1 MIKVAIYG
9 KGGIGKST
17 VSSGISAALGLDGR
31 KVMQIGCDPKTD
43 STINLL
49 GGAPPPPILQYMQEH
64 GRPETLG
71 EIARQGF
78 GGAVCL
84 EVGGPTPGV
93 GCFGRG
99 MLTAFELLD
108 DMDAYAVHKPDV
120 VLYDILADIVCG
132 GIAVPMREGLADR
145 VVIVTSGEKMALLA
159 ARNIILALRNFADR
173 NYAELGGLIL
183 NCRDMSD
190 EEERVRR
197 FAEEMETEIIGVIP
211 RDPAIHAH
219 EERGRT
225 IIEGDPG
232 HPTSARFF
240 ELARTIMGFTP
251 RPRIH
256 RPAPGRARAQEIPS
270 CPC

>member
-17 VSSGISAALGLDGR
+17 VASGISAALGLQGYN
-31 KVMQIGCDPKTD
+31 VMQLGCDPKTD

-49 GGAPPPPILQYMQEH
+49 GGTSPPPILQYLQEK
-64 GRPETLG
+64 GRPQTL
-71 EIARQGF
+71 EAIAKKGV
-78 GGAVCL
+78 GGVVCM

-108 DMDAYAVHKPDV
+108 EMEAYAAFKPDI

-132 GIAVPMREGLADR
+132 GIAVPMREGLADK

-159 ARNIILALRNFADR
+159 AKNIILALRNFADR

-183 NCRDMSD
+183 NCRDMVD
-190 EEERVRR
+190 EVERVEE
-197 FAEEMETEIIGVIP
+197 FARHMQTSIIGVIP
-211 RDPAIHAH
+211 RDRAIHAF
-219 EERGRT
+219 EEQGKT
-225 IIEGDPG
+225 IVEGDRTL
-232 HPTSARFF
+232 PTSLRFF
-240 ELARTIMGFTP
+240 ELARTIVNL
-251 RPRIH
+251 
-256 RPAPGRARAQEIPS
+256 RAERNAA
-270 CPC
+270 

>member
-17 VSSGISAALGLDGR
+17 VTSGISAALGLEGYS
-31 KVMQIGCDPKTD
+31 VMQLGCDPKTD

-49 GGAPPPPILQYMQEH
+49 GGTAPPPILQYLQEK
-64 GRPETLG
+64 GQPSSLEAIVR
-71 EIARQGF
+71 RGF
-78 GGAVCL
+78 ANVACL

-108 DMDAYAVHKPDV
+108 EMGAYEVYKPDV

-132 GIAVPMREGLADR
+132 GIAVPMREGFADK
-145 VVIVTSGEKMALLA
+145 VCIVTSGEKMALLA

-183 NCRDMSD
+183 NCRDMAD
-190 EEERVRR
+190 EVERVQD
-197 FAEEMETEIIGVIP
+197 FAQEMETSVIGVIP
-211 RDPAIHAH
+211 RDTAIHAF
-219 EERGRT
+219 EEQGKT
-225 IIEGDPG
+225 IVEGDRAL
-232 HPTSARFF
+232 PTSQRFF
-240 ELARTIMGFTP
+240 NLAQTIVNFAAE
-251 RPRIH
+251 RQ
-256 RPAPGRARAQEIPS
+256 AA
-270 CPC
+270 